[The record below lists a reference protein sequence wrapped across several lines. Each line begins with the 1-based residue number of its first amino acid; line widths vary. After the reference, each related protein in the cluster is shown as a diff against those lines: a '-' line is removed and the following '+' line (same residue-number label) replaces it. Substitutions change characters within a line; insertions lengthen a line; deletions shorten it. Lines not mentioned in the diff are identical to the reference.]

1 MKSGR
6 GLEKEVIENEINL
19 YLDILKL
26 IKLDASSYFQMIFVL
41 SMTLSGLE
49 IEPGHLIESKPTSSI
64 KDKKK
69 TGV

>member
-1 MKSGR
+1 MFQ
-6 GLEKEVIENEINL
+6 KEVIENEINL
-19 YLDILKL
+19 YFDILKL